1 MTPLRWYSLS
11 PDSAPFLFVHV
22 EYGRG
27 ARHAQVR
34 GVVVRADGVVQ
45 VTVRSAS
52 QARRMREIAPP
63 EGEVYR
69 EAERRG
75 RECR

>member
-1 MTPLRWYSLS
+1 MTPHRWYSLS
-11 PDSAPFLFVHV
+11 PDSAPFYFVHV

-27 ARHAQVR
+27 ARSAQAR
-34 GVVVRADGVVQ
+34 GVVVRHDGVMQ
-45 VTVRSAS
+45 MTVRTAA
-52 QARRMREIAPP
+52 QARRMREIPAP

-75 RECR
+75 REVR